1 MKRAIVI
8 GLVMAMLFSTEAYGA
23 GLNRGK
29 NQPAVIV
36 AADAAEEPEA
46 AQGQTAEE
54 KSKDLTAEEKSKDLT
69 AEEKSRD
76 LTEDFRCR

>member
-1 MKRAIVI
+1 MMKRAIVI

-23 GLNRGK
+23 GLNSGK
-29 NQPAVIV
+29 NQPAVLV
-36 AADAAEEPEA
+36 AAAAAEESEA
-46 AQGQTAEE
+46 AQGQ
-54 KSKDLTAEEKSKDLT
+54 TAEEKSKDLT

>member
-23 GLNRGK
+23 GLNSGK
-29 NQPAVIV
+29 NQPAVLV
-36 AADAAEEPEA
+36 AAAAAEESEA
-46 AQGQTAEE
+46 AQGE
-54 KSKDLTAEEKSKDLT
+54 TAEEKSKDLT

>member
-23 GLNRGK
+23 GLNSGK
-29 NQPAVIV
+29 NQPAVLV
-36 AADAAEEPEA
+36 AAAAAEESEA

-54 KSKDLTAEEKSKDLT
+54 KSKDLI

>member
-36 AADAAEEPEA
+36 AADAAEESEA
-46 AQGQTAEE
+46 AQGQT
-54 KSKDLTAEEKSKDLT
+54 TEEKSKDLT

>member
-23 GLNRGK
+23 GLNSGK
-29 NQPAVIV
+29 NQPAVLV
-36 AADAAEEPEA
+36 AAAAAEESEA
-46 AQGQTAEE
+46 EQGR
-54 KSKDLTAEEKSKDLT
+54 TAEEKSKDLT

>member
-8 GLVMAMLFSTEAYGA
+8 CLVMAMLFSTEVYGV
-23 GLNRGK
+23 GLNSRK
-29 NQPAVIV
+29 NQPAVLV
-36 AADAAEEPEA
+36 AAAAAEESEA
-46 AQGQTAEE
+46 AQGQ
-54 KSKDLTAEEKSKDLT
+54 T

>member
-1 MKRAIVI
+1 MMKRVIVI

-29 NQPAVIV
+29 NQPAVLV
-36 AADAAEEPEA
+36 AAAAAEESEA
-46 AQGQTAEE
+46 AQGQ
-54 KSKDLTAEEKSKDLT
+54 TAEEKSKDLT

>member
-23 GLNRGK
+23 GLNSGK
-29 NQPAVIV
+29 NQPALLV
-36 AADAAEEPEA
+36 AAAAAEESEA
-46 AQGQTAEE
+46 AQGQ
-54 KSKDLTAEEKSKDLT
+54 T

>member
-23 GLNRGK
+23 GLNSGK
-29 NQPAVIV
+29 NQPAVLV
-36 AADAAEEPEA
+36 AAAAAEESEA
-46 AQGQTAEE
+46 AQGQ
-54 KSKDLTAEEKSKDLT
+54 TAEEKSKDLT

>member
-1 MKRAIVI
+1 MKRVIVI

-23 GLNRGK
+23 GLNSGK
-29 NQPAVIV
+29 NQPAVLV
-36 AADAAEEPEA
+36 AAAAAEESEA
-46 AQGQTAEE
+46 AQGQ
-54 KSKDLTAEEKSKDLT
+54 TAEEKSKDLT

>member
-23 GLNRGK
+23 GLNSGK
-29 NQPAVIV
+29 NQPAVLV
-36 AADAAEEPEA
+36 AAAAAEESEA
-46 AQGQTAEE
+46 AQGR
-54 KSKDLTAEEKSKDLT
+54 TAEEKSKDLT

>member
-29 NQPAVIV
+29 NQPAVLV
-36 AADAAEEPEA
+36 AAAAAEESEA
-46 AQGQTAEE
+46 AQGQ
-54 KSKDLTAEEKSKDLT
+54 TAEEKSKDLT

>member
-23 GLNRGK
+23 GLNSGK
-29 NQPAVIV
+29 NQPAVLV
-36 AADAAEEPEA
+36 AAAAAEESEA
-46 AQGQTAEE
+46 AQGQTV
-54 KSKDLTAEEKSKDLT
+54 EEKSKDLT